1 MSIEFQYISIQL
13 LIKSFF
19 LLFLLLLGTHFQ
31 KEAKRLAAFVWLT
44 AAAVFI
50 NILISIPLP
59 FQFNAIGFSF
69 MSTHILALMTIN
81 FMRVLSVQFMPFE
94 APDRFVQSL
103 KEPKVYMAIAGVFI
117 LLVATIVIITGF
129 GVFIDPDKVFYV
141 FVSMDAASST
151 VVSILWA
158 YYFYGSFKSIVKV
171 KSLQSLLLGF
181 LLVYN
186 LFYSYFFLKILEI
199 IPVPDSPWN
208 RVISLGLYVMQV
220 VFMLV
225 YLSGFVFQQK
235 QKGNQLP
242 GVAISDDEL
251 KELKAISHLHLSLTN
266 KAFIL
271 KLSFSY
277 ADGSQTQEELILQ
290 RHLKP
295 FAYWLQFALAG
306 QNGIWLTHADISVI
320 KYRMVEFWNKS
331 MTTKI
336 SQEHLFR
343 DSRIQYALL
352 LEPKNI
358 VIDFDPQLKDHTLYE
373 ATFKEFYSDFLPWLK
388 ENHSNGTQKW
398 TPESAFLA
406 IVTGF
411 K

>member
-19 LLFLLLLGTHFQ
+19 LLFLVLLGVHFQ

-50 NILISIPLP
+50 NILISFPLP
-59 FQFNAIGFSF
+59 FQFDAIGFSF

-103 KEPKVYMAIAGVFI
+103 KEPKVYMTIAGVFI

-158 YYFYGSFKSIVKV
+158 YYFYVSFKSIVKV

-199 IPVPDSPWN
+199 IPVPDSPWH

-266 KAFIL
+266 
-271 KLSFSY
+271 
-277 ADGSQTQEELILQ
+277 
-290 RHLKP
+290 
-295 FAYWLQFALAG
+295 
-306 QNGIWLTHADISVI
+306 
-320 KYRMVEFWNKS
+320 
-331 MTTKI
+331 
-336 SQEHLFR
+336 
-343 DSRIQYALL
+343 
-352 LEPKNI
+352 
-358 VIDFDPQLKDHTLYE
+358 
-373 ATFKEFYSDFLPWLK
+373 
-388 ENHSNGTQKW
+388 
-398 TPESAFLA
+398 
-406 IVTGF
+406 
-411 K
+411 

>member
-13 LIKSFF
+13 LIKGFF
-19 LLFLLLLGTHFQ
+19 LLFLVLLGVHFQ

-94 APDRFVQSL
+94 APDRFVLSL

-117 LLVATIVIITGF
+117 LLVATIVVITGF

-141 FVSMDAASST
+141 FVAMDAVSST
-151 VVSILWA
+151 VVSLLWA
-158 YYFYGSFKSIVKV
+158 YYFYRSFKSIVKV
-171 KSLQSLLLGF
+171 KSLQTLLFGF

-199 IPVPDSPWN
+199 IPVPDSPWH
-208 RVISLGLYVMQV
+208 RVISLVLYVMQL

-225 YLSGFVFQQK
+225 YLTGFVFQQK
-235 QKGNQLP
+235 QKGNHTP
-242 GVAISDDEL
+242 DFAISDEEL
-251 KELKAISHLHLSLTN
+251 KELKAVSHLHLSLTN
-266 KAFIL
+266 KAFVL
-271 KLSFSY
+271 KLSFSF
-277 ADGSQTQEELILQ
+277 ADGSQTQEELVLQ

-306 QNGIWLTHADISVI
+306 QKGIWLTHADISVI

-336 SQEHLFR
+336 SQELLFS

-352 LEPKNI
+352 LDPKNI

-388 ENHSNGTQKW
+388 ENHPKASQKW
-398 TPESAFLA
+398 TPESAFKAFL
-406 IVTGF
+406 
-411 K
+411 

>member
-1 MSIEFQYISIQL
+1 
-13 LIKSFF
+13 
-19 LLFLLLLGTHFQ
+19 
-31 KEAKRLAAFVWLT
+31 
-44 AAAVFI
+44 
-50 NILISIPLP
+50 
-59 FQFNAIGFSF
+59 

-81 FMRVLSVQFMPFE
+81 FMRVLSVQFMPYE
-94 APDRFVQSL
+94 APDRFVLSL

-158 YYFYGSFKSIVKV
+158 YYFYRSFKSIVKV
-171 KSLQSLLLGF
+171 KSLQTLLFGF

-186 LFYSYFFLKILEI
+186 LFYTVFFLKILEL
-199 IPVPDSPWN
+199 IPLPDTPWY
-208 RVISLGLYVMQV
+208 RICSLVAYVVNV

-225 YLSGFVFQQK
+225 YLLGIVFQQK
-235 QKGNQLP
+235 QKGNQTP
-242 GVAISDDEL
+242 DFAISDEEL
-251 KELKAISHLHLSLTN
+251 KEIKAISHLRLSLTN
-266 KAFIL
+266 KAFVL
-271 KLSFSY
+271 KLSFSF
-277 ADGSQTQEELILQ
+277 ADGSQTQEEMVLQ

-306 QNGIWLTHADISVI
+306 QKGIWLTHADISVI
-320 KYRMVEFWNKS
+320 KYRMVEFWNKN

-336 SQEHLFR
+336 CQELLFS

-352 LEPKNI
+352 LDPKNI

-388 ENHSNGTQKW
+388 ENHPKGSQKW
-398 TPESAFLA
+398 TPESAFTAFSQEL
-406 IVTGF
+406 

>member
-19 LLFLLLLGTHFQ
+19 LLFLVLLGVHFQ

-50 NILISIPLP
+50 NILISFPLP
-59 FQFNAIGFSF
+59 FQFDAIGFSF

-103 KEPKVYMAIAGVFI
+103 KEPKVYMTIAGVFI

-199 IPVPDSPWN
+199 IPVPDSPWH

-266 KAFIL
+266 
-271 KLSFSY
+271 
-277 ADGSQTQEELILQ
+277 
-290 RHLKP
+290 
-295 FAYWLQFALAG
+295 
-306 QNGIWLTHADISVI
+306 
-320 KYRMVEFWNKS
+320 
-331 MTTKI
+331 
-336 SQEHLFR
+336 
-343 DSRIQYALL
+343 
-352 LEPKNI
+352 
-358 VIDFDPQLKDHTLYE
+358 
-373 ATFKEFYSDFLPWLK
+373 
-388 ENHSNGTQKW
+388 
-398 TPESAFLA
+398 
-406 IVTGF
+406 
-411 K
+411 